1 MYVTILDEKMN
12 IKLNFLPLDKSDF
25 TLNVFYKVYDK
36 NNNKEEDIVVYK
48 IPDEKGQYQEYAIS
62 FDAKNRFTDKKL
74 NSFNNI
80 ELTKKYIFSKCTAI
94 GDKINYPIEI
104 PKNFKQELFIE
115 IHSTNKGSQ
124 CIFLTPYYLETT
136 KQFGF
141 LIDFRF
147 KKNIDIPF
155 DIEVQKLSL
164 SLDKYGRNNRNY
176 YTDKYKKI
184 IQIIPKLIKAYSI
197 TDGTDII
204 HLQEDFVLLES
215 ERLAVKNY
223 VLSKNNTSNSQFMG
237 IKEYGPFME
246 IDSKINF
253 LFVFEDR
260 LRLFANDIYYG
271 LLGKLSPGTFPGL
284 KKMFKID
291 FSKDNVKKIPFYSN
305 SVEEIDKAVDLISKE
320 VDGKNIVIFIEIGNK
335 DDELTNRN
343 YYYFKY
349 KLAKRKIPLQ
359 VISYKNLG
367 SANRLKWSISNLG
380 LQIFA
385 KIGGIPWLI
394 KSQNKSLILG
404 IGSAHKI
411 QDNKVKK
418 YFAYTV
424 CLDST
429 GLYKKVEILSSSEE
443 EINYLGELKK
453 NLVSL
458 LKGNEFSNY
467 KKCALHIPFK
477 IKKKEI
483 QAIKD
488 AIKEVEQIE
497 FVVIKI
503 NTENKFFGYALNNT
517 MVPYESSFIR
527 LDKNQFLVWFEG
539 LQYGKELVYKRTA
552 NPVHI
557 QFLEMPDASNYKE
570 YLQDI
575 INLSGANW
583 RGFNSKAIPVSIYYS
598 KIIADY
604 TSYFESYDDF
614 ESSEIS
620 NIKPWFL

>member
-1 MYVTILDEKMN
+1 M
-12 IKLNFLPLDKSDF
+12 
-25 TLNVFYKVYDK
+25 
-36 NNNKEEDIVVYK
+36 
-48 IPDEKGQYQEYAIS
+48 
-62 FDAKNRFTDKKL
+62 
-74 NSFNNI
+74 
-80 ELTKKYIFSKCTAI
+80 
-94 GDKINYPIEI
+94 
-104 PKNFKQELFIE
+104 
-115 IHSTNKGSQ
+115 
-124 CIFLTPYYLETT
+124 
-136 KQFGF
+136 
-141 LIDFRF
+141 
-147 KKNIDIPF
+147 
-155 DIEVQKLSL
+155 
-164 SLDKYGRNNRNY
+164 
-176 YTDKYKKI
+176 
-184 IQIIPKLIKAYSI
+184 
-197 TDGTDII
+197 
-204 HLQEDFVLLES
+204 
-215 ERLAVKNY
+215 
-223 VLSKNNTSNSQFMG
+223 
-237 IKEYGPFME
+237 
-246 IDSKINF
+246 
-253 LFVFEDR
+253 
-260 LRLFANDIYYG
+260 
-271 LLGKLSPGTFPGL
+271 
-284 KKMFKID
+284 
-291 FSKDNVKKIPFYSN
+291 
-305 SVEEIDKAVDLISKE
+305 
-320 VDGKNIVIFIEIGNK
+320 
-335 DDELTNRN
+335 
-343 YYYFKY
+343 
-349 KLAKRKIPLQ
+349 
-359 VISYKNLG
+359 
-367 SANRLKWSISNLG
+367 
-380 LQIFA
+380 
-385 KIGGIPWLI
+385 
-394 KSQNKSLILG
+394 
-404 IGSAHKI
+404 
-411 QDNKVKK
+411 
-418 YFAYTV
+418 

-527 LDKNQFLVWFEG
+527 LDKNQFLVWLEG
-539 LQYGKELVYKRTA
+539 LQYGKELVNKRTA